1 MDFFQ
6 SIYNWWWWWSADTM
20 RHLMFPHFNVFRKNL
35 FSCNWSQL
43 SVRKTHMWWTN
54 YKVSVNIPWLYIY
67 ILYVFPSLCSL
78 KAKCFHI
85 HWYWTLTSGSLLVL
99 SCLCWQDTEG
109 QTSAL
114 NVTDRRWN
122 CFTCYEPLKLFSSS
136 HCHDSVTTC
145 SSCNQAF
152 ILDSTVHLYFSH
164 RPDTSCLCCV
174 LSVDCLII
182 KLI

>member
-20 RHLMFPHFNVFRKNL
+20 RYLMFPHFNVFKRSSSAVIDHSWVL
-35 FSCNWSQL
+35 ERLTCDE
-43 SVRKTHMWWTN
+43 
-54 YKVSVNIPWLYIY
+54 VSVNIPGLYIY

-109 QTSAL
+109 ADL
-114 NVTDRRWN
+114 NPE
-122 CFTCYEPLKLFSSS
+122 CYRQMLKLFYMLWTIKTVFFIPLSWQRNNMQLMLSGFLS
-136 HCHDSVTTC
+136 WTAQFTC
-145 SSCNQAF
+145 ISAR
-152 ILDSTVHLYFSH
+152 